1 MTAISSCRRSLSTA
15 GRGSPWGAAS
25 TAPYYGEWVLRQGE
39 VVFGCAPGWLSEDE
53 ADARLRAAYAVIKK
67 VSG

>member
-1 MTAISSCRRSLSTA
+1 MTAIPSCRRVSIYRREGITV
-15 GRGSPWGAAS
+15 GGCQHR
-25 TAPYYGEWVLRQGE
+25 PYYGEWVLRQGE